1 MRIERIEHAFN
12 GIVEKRLV
20 IDLFNVRAADAFE
33 YFGERAEVLKGQF
46 LLYLRATFNRRLI
59 LGDLYRGFFSDTC
72 QRHNDDCTGN
82 QGAEQMFP

>member
-33 YFGERAEVLKGQF
+33 YFGERAKILKGQF
-46 LLYLRATFNRRLI
+46 LLDLRAAFNRRLI
-59 LGDLYRGFFSDTC
+59 LCDIYCGLFSDT
-72 QRHNDDCTGN
+72 
-82 QGAEQMFP
+82 